1 MMRLTEMKIGCIGA
15 GNMGGAILSRLSGKL
30 NKNYIYCFDIDINRL
45 GSITEKLGI
54 NSSESVKDLA
64 EKSDIIILAVKPDI
78 IIDVLKEINA
88 GDKIIIS
95 IAAGI
100 SLNTINKN
108 LKFKNKTVRVMP
120 NTPALIGEG
129 MSVISPDAGIDKN
142 TEDIVIEIFSCVGK
156 VLILPEKLMDA
167 VTALSGCGPAYGFML
182 IQAMTDGGVK
192 MGIPREKALLLA
204 SQTILGA
211 AMMVIN
217 SSEEPIILRGK
228 VASPGGSTIEAIHVL
243 EKEGFSGII
252 MDAIEAAKN
261 KSEKLGK

>member
-64 EKSDIIILAVKPDI
+64 KKSDIIILAVKPDI

-95 IAAGI
+95 IVAGI
-100 SLNTINKN
+100 SINTINKN
-108 LKFKNKTVRVMP
+108 LKSKNKTVRVMP

-167 VTALSGCGPAYGFML
+167 VTAVSGCGPAYGFML

-192 MGIPREKALLLA
+192 MGIPREKALVLA

-211 AMMVIN
+211 AKMVIN

>member
-1 MMRLTEMKIGCIGA
+1 MKLADMKIGCIGT
-15 GNMGGAILSRLSGKL
+15 GNMGGAILSRLSEKL
-30 NKNYIYCFDIDINRL
+30 NKTNICCFDVDDTKL
-45 GSITEKLGI
+45 KYITGKLGI
-54 NSSESVKDLA
+54 NASKDIGELSEI
-64 EKSDIIILAVKPDI
+64 SDIIILAVKPDI
-78 IIDVLKEINA
+78 IPDALKEIRAN
-88 GDKIIIS
+88 DKIIIS
-95 IAAGI
+95 IAAGV

-108 LKFKNKTVRVMP
+108 LKMNNKTVRVMP

-129 MSVISPDAGIDKN
+129 MSVISPDAGTDKN
-142 TEDIVIEIFSCVGK
+142 TEDIVAEIFSCVGK
-156 VLILPEKLMDA
+156 VLIMPEKLLDA
-167 VTALSGCGPAYGFML
+167 VTALSGCGPAYGFTL

-192 MGIPREKALLLA
+192 MGIPREKALILA

-211 AMMVIN
+211 AKMVID

>member
-1 MMRLTEMKIGCIGA
+1 MMKLTEMKIGVMGA

-30 NKNYIYCFDIDINRL
+30 NKDNITCFDIDRNKL
-45 GSITEKLGI
+45 ESIIKNIGI
-54 NSSESVKDLA
+54 RSSKSVSDLA
-64 EKSDIIILAVKPDI
+64 KMSDVIIIAVKPDNV
-78 IIDVLKEINA
+78 IDILKEIDVM
-88 GDKIIIS
+88 DKIIVS

-108 LKFKNKTVRVMP
+108 LKSKNKIIRIMP

-129 MSVISPDAGIDKN
+129 MSVISPDAGIDID
-142 TEDIVIEIFSCVGK
+142 TENIVREIFSCMGEVM
-156 VLILPEKLMDA
+156 ILPEKLMDA
-167 VTALSGCGPAYGFML
+167 VTALSGCGPAYGFTL
-182 IQAMTDGGVK
+182 IQAMIDGGVK
-192 MGIPREKALLLA
+192 IGIPREKALILA

-211 AMMVIN
+211 AKMVIN
-217 SSEEPIILRGK
+217 STEEPIILRGK

-252 MDAIEAAKN
+252 MDAIEAAKI